1 MKKFN
6 AKFPTLKCAIAAC
19 LIALTGCIDSGPA
32 HSETKVH
39 GNTVVEHVTHEY
51 DTKQDYNN
59 TKFHIHKIEFEGHSY
74 LYFVETGY
82 HVGYAGFTHDENCK
96 CLKNVRHD

>member
-1 MKKFN
+1 MAIFP
-6 AKFPTLKCAIAAC
+6 AKITRLKCVLCAC
-19 LIALTGCIDSGPA
+19 LIALTGCMESGPE
-32 HSETKVH
+32 HITREVK

-51 DTKQDYNN
+51 GNQMNYTSP
-59 TKFHIHKIEFEGHSY
+59 KFTIHKIEFEGHSY

-96 CLKNVRHD
+96 CRKDVRHD